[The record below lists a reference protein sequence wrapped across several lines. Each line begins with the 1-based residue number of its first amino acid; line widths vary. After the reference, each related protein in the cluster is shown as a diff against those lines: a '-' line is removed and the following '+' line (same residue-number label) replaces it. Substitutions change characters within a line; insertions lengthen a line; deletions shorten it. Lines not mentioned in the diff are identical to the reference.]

1 MSKKKI
7 LLVDDS
13 KVVLMNEE
21 MLLKGTG
28 RYELTQASDG
38 AEALALAASE
48 FPDLILMDIV
58 MPNMDGFASTRAIR
72 ENPETRHI
80 PIILVSTR
88 GEPNNVELGYECGC
102 NDYVTKPINK
112 AELLEKIENLLD

>member
-58 MPNMDGFASTRAIR
+58 MPNMDGFATTRAIR